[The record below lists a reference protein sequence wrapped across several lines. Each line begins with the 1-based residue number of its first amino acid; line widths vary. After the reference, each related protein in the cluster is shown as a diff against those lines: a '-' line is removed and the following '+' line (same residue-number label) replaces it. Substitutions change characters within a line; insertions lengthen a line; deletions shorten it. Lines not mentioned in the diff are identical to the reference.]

1 MTNLRLIL
9 LLSATAALSACAS
22 VDLPSLE
29 FMGQSDFSDEIKA
42 LDPDY
47 PSLDETPDLPAGV
60 RSGAE
65 WDQDAREM
73 EALFDAFDAP
83 EDGEAMTEDEFN
95 AAFDAAQTEAKA
107 YQRDDPS

>member
-1 MTNLRLIL
+1 MFDKRHLFLLIA
-9 LLSATAALSACAS
+9 ATALSACAS

-29 FMGQSDFSDEIKA
+29 FMGQSDFADEIEA

-47 PSLDETPDLPAGV
+47 PSLDETPDLPMGV
-60 RSGAE
+60 RSAGE

-83 EDGEAMTEDEFN
+83 EPGDAMSDDE
-95 AAFDAAQTEAKA
+95 FDAAFAAAQAQAKA
-107 YQRDDPS
+107 YQADDPS